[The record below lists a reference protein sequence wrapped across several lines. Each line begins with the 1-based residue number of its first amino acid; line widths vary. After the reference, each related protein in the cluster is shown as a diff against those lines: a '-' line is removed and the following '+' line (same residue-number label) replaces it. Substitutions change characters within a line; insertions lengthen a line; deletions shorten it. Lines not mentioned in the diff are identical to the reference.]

1 MDNSTFF
8 VILFLGLFLMDS
20 NLRTKIIDKL
30 KDNKR
35 IFILLVVGVIFL
47 LK

>member
-30 KDNKR
+30 KDNKKL
-35 IFILLVVGVIFL
+35 FILLVVGVIYFL
-47 LK
+47 K

>member
-35 IFILLVVGVIFL
+35 IFILLVVGVIFV

>member
-8 VILFLGLFLMDS
+8 VILFLGFFLMDS

-30 KDNKR
+30 KDNKK
-35 IFILLVVGVIFL
+35 IFILLVVGVLFL